1 MDRLIPKALLSG
13 HVFLMGLVG
22 NKVAPKYQILQYQ
35 AAGHNSGLLKKL
47 PLVLQRK
54 ESST

>member
-1 MDRLIPKALLSG
+1 MLIPKALLSG